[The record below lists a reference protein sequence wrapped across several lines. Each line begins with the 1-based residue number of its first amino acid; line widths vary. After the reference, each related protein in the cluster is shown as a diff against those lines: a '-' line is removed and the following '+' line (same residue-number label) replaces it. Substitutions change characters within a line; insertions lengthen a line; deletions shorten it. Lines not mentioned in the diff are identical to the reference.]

1 MNRLFLITFLFF
13 YIIFY
18 SINLYASNEFLN
30 DSSDTFLLA
39 PFQNNDL
46 LLITGFDYS
55 SGSYGLEHDTYML
68 YIPMLLRYQKNN
80 WGIDLTFSYIRMT
93 GPDGVYASGDGGVIP
108 TESDG
113 ISVNN
118 SSQSADSRKMKP
130 QKKGNIS
137 TNEGL
142 GDVLLNVNYAL
153 DVPLQFPFLFEL
165 GGQIKIPVADEDKA
179 LGTGEFDFYVY
190 FDLAYNIGSFSPF
203 MTLGYQFL
211 GDPDYV
217 NLDNVYYTSLGMDY
231 ALSSTLHSGI
241 IYDYKEKVLS
251 DSYDK
256 SEAMV
261 YLNWSLTKD
270 VSVNTYVVGGFSK
283 GSPDW
288 ASGLQ
293 FSFSF

>member
-1 MNRLFLITFLFF
+1 MMGCP
-13 YIIFY
+13 
-18 SINLYASNEFLN
+18 INLYASNEFLN
-30 DSSDTFLLA
+30 NSSDTFLLT
-39 PFQNNDL
+39 PFQKSDFL
-46 LLITGFDYS
+46 FITGFDYS
-55 SGSYGLEHDTYML
+55 SGSYGLEHDTDML
-68 YIPMLLRYQKNN
+68 YIPMLLKYQKNN
-80 WGIDLTFSYIRMT
+80 WAVGLTLSYIKMT
-93 GPDGVYASGDGGVIP
+93 GPDGIYGSGDGGVIP
-108 TESDG
+108 TESGG

-118 SSQSADSRKMKP
+118 SSQPTSGGKMKP

-142 GDVLLNVNYAL
+142 GDVLLNINYAL
-153 DVPLQFPFLFEL
+153 DVPLQLPFLFEL

-190 FDLAYNIGSFSPF
+190 FDLAYNIGAFSPF

-211 GDPDYV
+211 GDPDEV
-217 NLDNVYYTSLGMDY
+217 NLDNVYYTSLGVDY
-231 ALSSTLHSGI
+231 AISSTHHSGI

-251 DSYDK
+251 NSYNK
-256 SEAMV
+256 SEAML
-261 YLNWSLTKD
+261 YLNWSLSKD
-270 VSVNTYVVGGFSK
+270 MSVNTYFVGGFSK